1 MYFMNEDGSVRAV
14 AAETIAAGALF
25 AINGSDGLAYNANA
39 KTGGDQ
45 EMPAIAFAET
55 GVTAGQ
61 VVEGKTHGR
70 MGASTGLT
78 PGSAIYAGEADG
90 TIQNAAPDTSGDIIQ
105 SVGQAES
112 ATVFRIEIQQI
123 TETVT

>member
-25 AINGSDGLAYNANA
+25 AINSDGLAYNANA
-39 KTGGDQ
+39 KTGANQ

-90 TIQNAAPDTSGDIIQ
+90 TIQNAVPGDSGDIIQ